1 MIDKYLAQETD
12 KLSQRFLDGA
22 KTLDEWQSKLPRL
35 RQEYLYML
43 GLSPLPEKTPLHAT
57 ITGTVEHD
65 NVIIDKLHFQS
76 RPGLYV
82 TGNLYRPKPNTNPRG
97 GRQPPEQKR
106 PQKRAAILYV
116 CGHSGKGRDGNKT
129 AFQEHGMWF
138 ASNGYI
144 CLVIDTLQL
153 GEIPGIHHG
162 TYREGRWW
170 WQARGYTP
178 AGVECWNG
186 IRAIDYLT
194 SRPDVDPERIG
205 VTGISG
211 GGAATIWIAAADER
225 VKCAVPVSGMSD
237 LESYV
242 KNKIINHHCDCML
255 LINTYGWEWTTIA
268 ALIAPRPMLFC
279 NSDNDTIF
287 PMDANRR
294 IADRLRKLYKM
305 YDKPELFDDY
315 VSKGGHDYRPDLRVA
330 VFKWINKHLKND
342 ATPVKDADFKPL
354 PGKDLRVF
362 AEDKDIPKDAINSK
376 IDETFVPKAQVKLP
390 EKGDFEAWKRKLVS
404 EHKEGIPPLEKTML
418 RLNFEEWKRQ
428 LLKELRDKSF
438 RALPAIIPA
447 AEPGQAR
454 KGWWGEWVT
463 NSFFTESPIE
473 VLAFGGMGTSD
484 FLVVEGPSRLF
495 FDAKN
500 LLALPLFCVSTVGWM
515 GSSLGQG
522 PFLAASALIPGRTDL
537 LGARNLNLPQS
548 KRVPLRV
555 YQGFGPGFTKFVPVP
570 VNGSSLYPRGLP
582 NQWTKKSPP
591 NYVERAHA
599 LLGRPVDE
607 GRLFDVL
614 SFARYVTIDQR
625 GRRKSLTVI
634 GMGQDGILGAYA
646 AIFDSNIKEVIIY
659 DPPVSHRDGP
669 IFLNVM
675 RILDIPEALGLL
687 APRPL
692 TLINAKDKAFD
703 RTAEIYKLA
712 GAADKFQ
719 RK

>member
-1 MIDKYLAQETD
+1 MHQKSPSWSLSLLCALCVFVVNFSSARAQQKDAKPTPGNAMIDKYLAQETD

-22 KTLDEWQSKLPRL
+22 KTLDEWKSKLPQL

-57 ITGTVEHD
+57 ITGTLD
-65 NVIIDKLHFQS
+65 RDGVIIDKLHFQS

-82 TGNLYRPKPNTNPRG
+82 TGNLYRPKPDPASG
-97 GRQPPEQKR
+97 GSEPPGTKL
-106 PQKRAAILYV
+106 PAILYV
-116 CGHSGKGRDGNKT
+116 CGHSGRGRDGNKT
-129 AFQEHGMWF
+129 AFQDHGMWF

-170 WQARGYTP
+170 WHARGYTP

-211 GGAATIWIAAADER
+211 GGAATIWIAAADDR

-255 LINTYGWEWTTIA
+255 MINTYGWEWTTIA

-279 NSDNDTIF
+279 NSDHDTIF

-315 VSKGGHDYRPDLRVA
+315 VSKGGHDYRPDLRLA

-342 ATPVKDADFKPL
+342 TGPVKDADFKPL

-362 AEDKDIPKDAINSK
+362 AEDTDVPKDAINGK
-376 IDETFVPKAQVKLP
+376 IDETFVAKAEVKLP
-390 EKGDFEAWKRKLVS
+390 EPGK
-404 EHKEGIPPLEKTML
+404 
-418 RLNFEEWKRQ
+418 FEEWKKD
-428 LLKELRDKSF
+428 LMSKLRASSF
-438 RALPAIIPA
+438 RSFPDPVPA
-447 AEPGQAR
+447 AKLHETGKSNEDVLTEGNIKLQVPYIVDVNSVTLFIVGPEEWQTNKKEEAAFKLMLSR
-454 KGWWGEWVT
+454 TKGGIVET
-463 NSFFTESPIE
+463 IGPR
-473 VLAFGGMGTSD
+473 GTG
-484 FLVVEGPSRLF
+484 FMGPS
-495 FDAKN
+495 
-500 LLALPLFCVSTVGWM
+500 
-515 GSSLGQG
+515 
-522 PFLAASALIPGRTDL
+522 
-537 LGARNLNLPQS
+537 
-548 KRVPLRV
+548 
-555 YQGFGPGFTKFVPVP
+555 
-570 VNGSSLYPRGLP
+570 
-582 NQWTKKSPP
+582 WTKKSPP
-591 NYVERAHA
+591 NYVERAHVLVGKTVDQQRVYDIIA
-599 LLGRPVDE
+599 LV
-607 GRLFDVL
+607 
-614 SFARYVTIDQR
+614 RYFGDIN
-625 GRRKSLTVI
+625 RKTTDWKVAGAGDS
-634 GMGQDGILGAYA
+634 GILAAYA
-646 AIFDSNIKEVIIY
+646 ALFEPSIKEITII
-659 DPPVSHRDGP
+659 DPPASHRDGP
-669 IFLNVM
+669 IFLNVL
-675 RILDIPEALGLL
+675 RVLDIPEALGLL